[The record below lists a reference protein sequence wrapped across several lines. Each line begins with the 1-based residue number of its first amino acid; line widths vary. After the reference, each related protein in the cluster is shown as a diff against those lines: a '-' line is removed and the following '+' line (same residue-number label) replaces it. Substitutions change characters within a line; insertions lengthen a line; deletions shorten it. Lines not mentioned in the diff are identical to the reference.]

1 MPDDW
6 LQLCLFKKRG
16 VKNVLRNTD
25 GADMAGLMAEAFWS
39 LGKKVFFI
47 ETF

>member
-1 MPDDW
+1 MTDHNFV
-6 LQLCLFKKRG
+6 CSKKEGRW
-16 VKNVLRNTD
+16 KRFCATQI